1 VVVTIDP
8 LPHLPLLL
16 SQPLEVPLG
25 CFQGYPEGG
34 GVFGLIQITAAAAA
48 ATESVTVRLVTAAA
62 GLTAGAAAAAVL
74 TG

>member
-48 ATESVTVRLVTAAA
+48 TESVTVRLVTAAA